1 MKTPLLALA
10 MAAVLTACGGGGSSS
25 DSGNDA
31 DETKDSIADTTS
43 PTYAA
48 ALKVAAEVNAAS
60 AFLTATNDLLQFAGQ
75 TGNCGKGGSLNY
87 TAPTQTATLCQR
99 NYPNNGAY
107 TGTYEGTGS
116 ASGVSVTDIHAVKV
130 YSPDDTSQLDYTIT
144 SGNFAGKTTEVN
156 DTTDDSEINR
166 GAVVFNAGASSA
178 YTLTAFNTKISNNGS
193 ALTVSP
199 ITTGAMFLKVEK
211 GSATYELTL
220 TEPITITGDEWPS
233 VGKVSIAYST
243 TTCSPVVLTYQPA
256 SKFTLSCG
264 GHSVTKAWEDADMVE
279 ARKAAVQ

>member
-1 MKTPLLALA
+1 MQRPLLTLAL
-10 MAAVLTACGGGGSSS
+10 AAVLTACGGGGSNNSS
-25 DSGNDA
+25 DDT
-31 DETKDSIADTTS
+31 DETKDSIADPTS
-43 PTYAA
+43 PAYAA

-60 AFLTATNDLLQFAGQ
+60 AFLTATHDLLQFAGQ
-75 TGNCGKGGSLNY
+75 SGNCPRGGSLSY
-87 TAPTQTATLCQR
+87 AAPTQTATLCQR

-107 TGTYEGTGS
+107 TGTYSGTGG
-116 ASGVSVTDIHAVKV
+116 ADWITVTDIQGVKV
-130 YSPDDTSQLDYTIT
+130 YNPDDTSQLDYTIT

-156 DTTDDSEINR
+156 DTTDETEISR

-220 TEPITITGDEWPS
+220 TEPVKTTGDEWPNA
-233 VGKVSIAYST
+233 GKVSIAYST

-264 GHSVTKAWEDADMVE
+264 GHSVTKAWEDADMVD